1 MDAVDEQEEYEEKKI
16 SVTKFLFRLLTKS

>member
-16 SVTKFLFRLLTKS
+16 PVTKFLFRLLTKS